1 MGSTEPSPVSVS
13 IGHVHDVMSVARL
26 GPTIL
31 AERSDQMQKNLM
43 RCLTDK
49 RRCCSMVFLAKN
61 PRGEMRGPL
70 FGNRLIA
77 KITPMGGLIAEPH
90 YNNALVY
97 GVLRATTSVQ
107 KRAQW
112 SQGTDPP
119 ACDCRFHFLH
129 CSPLLK

>member
-1 MGSTEPSPVSVS
+1 
-13 IGHVHDVMSVARL
+13 
-26 GPTIL
+26 
-31 AERSDQMQKNLM
+31 
-43 RCLTDK
+43 
-49 RRCCSMVFLAKN
+49 MVFLAKN

-107 KRAQW
+107 K
-112 SQGTDPP
+112 
-119 ACDCRFHFLH
+119 
-129 CSPLLK
+129 